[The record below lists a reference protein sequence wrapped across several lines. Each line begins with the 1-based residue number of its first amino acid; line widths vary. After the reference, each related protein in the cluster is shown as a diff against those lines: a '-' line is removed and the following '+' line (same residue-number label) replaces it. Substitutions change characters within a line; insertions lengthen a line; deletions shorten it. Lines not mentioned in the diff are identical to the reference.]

1 MRSGRK
7 TVGAVS
13 ERPQSGQSGSV
24 RCGKFK
30 RAVKFAAVLFACLAA
45 AGALFVLRHAPSFAG
60 AARYTLFLGETS
72 SAEAVVLEGDA
83 LPLLLSP
90 EVRGESAVFQGDR
103 AEELLRAY
111 RARVLF
117 IEEAAGT
124 VSYYCHSPLLGE
136 GLLLN
141 GEEVNLHI
149 AAGREQT
156 AAGTPLLFGGF

>member
-1 MRSGRK
+1 MQSGRK
-7 TVGAVS
+7 TAGAVY
-13 ERPQSGQSGSV
+13 ERLRSGQSGSA
-24 RCGKFK
+24 RCAKFR

-141 GEEVNLHI
+141 GKRVNLHI
-149 AAGREQT
+149 AAGRGQT

>member
-1 MRSGRK
+1 MQSGRK
-7 TVGAVS
+7 TAGAV

-24 RCGKFK
+24 RWGKFK
-30 RAVKFAAVLFACLAA
+30 RAVKLAAVLLACLAA

-83 LPLLLSP
+83 LPLLLSSD
-90 EVRGESAVFQGDR
+90 VRGESAVFQGDR
-103 AEELLRAY
+103 AEELLEAY

-117 IEEAAGT
+117 IEKAAGT

-141 GEEVNLHI
+141 GKRVNLHI
-149 AAGREQT
+149 AAGRGQT

>member
-1 MRSGRK
+1 MQSGRK
-7 TVGAVS
+7 TAGAVS
-13 ERPQSGQSGSV
+13 ERPQLRQSGSV

-30 RAVKFAAVLFACLAA
+30 RAAKLATVLLACLAA

-60 AARYTLFLGETS
+60 AARYTLFLGENS

-83 LPLLLSP
+83 LPLLLSSN
-90 EVRGESAVFQGDR
+90 VRGESAVFQGDR
-103 AEELLRAY
+103 AEELLKAY

-124 VSYYCHSPLLGE
+124 VSYYCYSPLLGE

-141 GEEVNLHI
+141 GKRVNLHI
-149 AAGREQT
+149 AAGRGQT

>member
-1 MRSGRK
+1 MQSGRK
-7 TVGAVS
+7 TAGAV

-30 RAVKFAAVLFACLAA
+30 RAAKLVAVLLACLAA

-60 AARYTLFLGETS
+60 AAHYTLFLGENS

-83 LPLLLSP
+83 LPLLLSSN
-90 EVRGESAVFQGDR
+90 VRGESAVFQGDR

-117 IEEAAGT
+117 IEKAAGT
-124 VSYYCHSPLLGE
+124 VSYYCYSPLFGE

-141 GEEVNLHI
+141 GKRVNLHI
-149 AAGREQT
+149 AAGRGQT

>member
-1 MRSGRK
+1 MQSGRK

-13 ERPQSGQSGSV
+13 ERPRLRQSGSV
-24 RCGKFK
+24 RCAKFK
-30 RAVKFAAVLFACLAA
+30 RAAKLVAVLLACLAA

-60 AARYTLFLGETS
+60 AARYTLFLGENS
-72 SAEAVVLEGDA
+72 SAEAVVFEGDA
-83 LPLLLSP
+83 LPLLLSS
-90 EVRGESAVFQGDR
+90 EVRGESAVFQGDC
-103 AEELLRAY
+103 AEELLKAY

-117 IEEAAGT
+117 IEKAAGT

-141 GEEVNLHI
+141 GKRVNLHI
-149 AAGREQT
+149 AAGRGQT

>member
-1 MRSGRK
+1 MQSGRK

-24 RCGKFK
+24 RCAKFK
-30 RAVKFAAVLFACLAA
+30 RAVKLVAVLLACLAA

-60 AARYTLFLGETS
+60 ATRYTLFLGETS

-90 EVRGESAVFQGDR
+90 DVRGESAVYQSDC

-117 IEEAAGT
+117 IEKAAGT
-124 VSYYCHSPLLGE
+124 VSYYCHSPLFGE

-141 GEEVNLHI
+141 GKRVNLHI
-149 AAGREQT
+149 AAGRGQT

>member
-1 MRSGRK
+1 MQSGRK
-7 TVGAVS
+7 TVGAV
-13 ERPQSGQSGSV
+13 ERPRSGQSGSV
-24 RCGKFK
+24 RCAKFR
-30 RAVKFAAVLFACLAA
+30 RAVKFAAVLFACLASV
-45 AGALFVLRHAPSFAG
+45 GALFVLRHAPSFAG

-83 LPLLLSP
+83 LPLLLSS

-124 VSYYCHSPLLGE
+124 VSYYCQSPLLGE

-149 AAGREQT
+149 AAGRGQT

>member
-1 MRSGRK
+1 MRSRRK
-7 TVGAVS
+7 TAEAVS
-13 ERPQSGQSGSV
+13 ERPQSGQSGCA

-30 RAVKFAAVLFACLAA
+30 RAAKLVAVLLACLAA
-45 AGALFVLRHAPSFAG
+45 AGALFVLWHAPSFAG
-60 AARYTLFLGETS
+60 AERYTLFLGETS
-72 SAEAVVLEGDA
+72 SAEAVAFDGNA

-90 EVRGESAVFQGDR
+90 NVRGESAVFQGDR
-103 AEELLRAY
+103 AEDLLRAY

-141 GEEVNLHI
+141 GERVNLHI
-149 AAGREQT
+149 AAGRGQT

>member
-1 MRSGRK
+1 MQSGRK

-13 ERPQSGQSGSV
+13 ERPRLRQSGTV

-30 RAVKFAAVLFACLAA
+30 RAAKLVAVLFACLAA

-83 LPLLLSP
+83 LPLLLSS

-103 AEELLRAY
+103 AEDLLKAY

-149 AAGREQT
+149 AAGRGQT

>member
-1 MRSGRK
+1 MWSGRK
-7 TVGAVS
+7 TAGAVS
-13 ERPQSGQSGSV
+13 ERPRLRQSGSV

-30 RAVKFAAVLFACLAA
+30 RAVKLAAVLLACLAA

-60 AARYTLFLGETS
+60 AARYTLFLGENS

-90 EVRGESAVFQGDR
+90 EVRGESAVYQSDC

-124 VSYYCHSPLLGE
+124 VSRYCYSPFLGE
-136 GLLLN
+136 GILLN
-141 GEEVNLHI
+141 GVCVNLHI
-149 AAGREQT
+149 AEGEGRT
-156 AAGTPLLFGGF
+156 AVGTPVIFGGF

>member
-1 MRSGRK
+1 MQSGRK

-13 ERPQSGQSGSV
+13 ERPQSRQSGSV
-24 RCGKFK
+24 CCGKFK
-30 RAVKFAAVLFACLAA
+30 RAAKLVAVLLACLAA

-60 AARYTLFLGETS
+60 AERYTLFLGENS

-83 LPLLLSP
+83 LPLLLSSN
-90 EVRGESAVFQGDR
+90 VRGESAVFQGDC

-117 IEEAAGT
+117 IEKAAGT
-124 VSYYCHSPLLGE
+124 VSYYCYSPLFGE

-141 GEEVNLHI
+141 GKRVNLHI
-149 AAGREQT
+149 AAGRGQT

>member
-30 RAVKFAAVLFACLAA
+30 RAVKFAAVLFACLAS

>member
-30 RAVKFAAVLFACLAA
+30 RAVKFAAVLFACLAS

-83 LPLLLSP
+83 LPLLLSS

-149 AAGREQT
+149 AAGRGQT

>member
-30 RAVKFAAVLFACLAA
+30 RAVKLAAVLLACLAS

-60 AARYTLFLGETS
+60 AARYSLFLGETS
-72 SAEAVVLEGDA
+72 SAEAVALDGNA

>member
-13 ERPQSGQSGSV
+13 ERPRLRQSGTV

-30 RAVKFAAVLFACLAA
+30 RAVKLAAVLLACLAA

-83 LPLLLSP
+83 LPLLLSS

-103 AEELLRAY
+103 AEDLLKAY

-117 IEEAAGT
+117 IEAAAGT

-149 AAGREQT
+149 AAGRGQT

>member
-30 RAVKFAAVLFACLAA
+30 RAVKLVAVLFACLAS

-156 AAGTPLLFGGF
+156 SAGTPLLFGGF

>member
-7 TVGAVS
+7 TAEAVS
-13 ERPQSGQSGSV
+13 ERPQSGQSGCA

-30 RAVKFAAVLFACLAA
+30 RAVKFAAVLFACLAS

-83 LPLLLSP
+83 LPLLLSS

-103 AEELLRAY
+103 AEDLLRAY

-117 IEEAAGT
+117 IEKAADT

-149 AAGREQT
+149 AAGRGQT

>member
-7 TVGAVS
+7 TAGAVS

-30 RAVKFAAVLFACLAA
+30 RAAKLAAVFFSCFVA

-72 SAEAVVLEGDA
+72 SAEAIVLEGDA

-90 EVRGESAVFQGDR
+90 EVRGESAVYQSDC

-117 IEEAAGT
+117 IEEAAGM
-124 VSYYCHSPLLGE
+124 VSYYCYSPLFGE

-141 GEEVNLHI
+141 GKRVNLHI
-149 AAGREQT
+149 AAGRGQT

>member
-1 MRSGRK
+1 MQSGRK
-7 TVGAVS
+7 TVGAV
-13 ERPQSGQSGSV
+13 ERPRSGQSGSV
-24 RCGKFK
+24 RCAKFR

-83 LPLLLSP
+83 LPLLLSS

-103 AEELLRAY
+103 AEDLLRAY

-141 GEEVNLHI
+141 GKAVNLHI
-149 AAGREQT
+149 AAGRGQT

>member
-30 RAVKFAAVLFACLAA
+30 RAVKLVAVLFACLAA

-83 LPLLLSP
+83 LPLLLSS